1 MKLNSHVIFL
11 IAIVGIITAGVV
23 GATILNNGAMKQT
36 DFDGIKVSVPADSN
50 FVKTADG
57 YADSK
62 YGITVNTFKNN
73 DSMVNY
79 LKSKS
84 GVSVISL
91 KNQPPQSVAFVQGE
105 DTNVL
110 VTNGAEAIAIGAKD
124 QGLVSDMANTV
135 VFSNHQKS
143 AKPAPVIPVI
153 SPPPYLELHHDF
165 YLIQALMLQV
175 NTQEFNVAAFES
187 NINATINE
195 YNVAVDN
202 NTLSQYTANE
212 FVQNAASNNG
222 GAVDSNQQNTSLL
235 DNQDVS
241 NMVSSIG
248 SDNNP
253 SNGNSA
259 GGDSGAA
266 ASSSGGDS
274 VVATVAPDANT
285 NHNPTGSS
293 SSSGSSPSSSGSS
306 ASPSSSSAPSSGSSA
321 PSGDSQKQKITS
333 TDAKNAALAKH
344 PGAQVKNVDEK
355 GDYFIVSLKDSSG
368 THKVKV
374 DAYTGQVIG

>member
-62 YGITVNTFKNN
+62 YGITIHTFKNN

-79 LKSKS
+79 LKGKS

-91 KNQPPQSVAFVQGE
+91 KNQPPQSVAFVQGD

-110 VTNGAEAIAIGAKD
+110 VTNGGEAIAIGAKD

-143 AKPAPVIPVI
+143 AKPNPVIPVI
-153 SPPPYLELHHDF
+153 SPPPHLEFHRDF
-165 YLIQALMLQV
+165 YLIVPILAKI
-175 NTQEFNVAAFES
+175 NTKEFNTAIFET
-187 NINATINE
+187 NINNTIND
-195 YNVAVDN
+195 YNIAADN
-202 NTLSQYTANE
+202 NQLSQYTANE
-212 FVQNAASNNG
+212 FAQNTPSNNG
-222 GAVDSNQQNTSLL
+222 VNQQNTSLL
-235 DNQDVS
+235 DNQNVS
-241 NMVSSIG
+241 NVVNSMSS
-248 SDNNP
+248 D
-253 SNGNSA
+253 NGNSA
-259 GGDSGAA
+259 GGNSPAP
-266 ASSSGGDS
+266 SI
-274 VVATVAPDANT
+274 APDANA
-285 NHNPTGSS
+285 NSNPSS
-293 SSSGSSPSSSGSS
+293 SSSGSS
-306 ASPSSSSAPSSGSSA
+306 ASSSAGSSPSSGSNGHADNSN
-321 PSGDSQKQKITS
+321 QKQKITT
-333 TDAKNAALAKH
+333 TDAKNAALAKY
-344 PGAQVKNVDEK
+344 PGAQVTKVDANS
-355 GDYFIVSLKDSSG
+355 DNFIVTLKDSSG

-374 DAYTGQVIG
+374 DAYSGKVIGTVK